1 MIRITDTVKHLV
13 IINVVFFIAKELLKS
28 RGIYLDHYLALF
40 FVKNELFMPWQFVTT
55 MFMHADFQHLLFNM
69 LGLWMFGSAL
79 EQIWGKNKFIFF
91 YFSAGIGAS
100 LIYTL
105 ANYIQFQPVYNEL
118 IAAGLNDLS
127 INNLLNTGSYDLS
140 ILKYVSEK
148 SLTNFFQIYNT
159 PAVGAS
165 GAIMGV
171 LVAFGM
177 LFPNSQ
183 LMLLFPPIPIKAKYL
198 ISFLILTDLIGG
210 FTGGFSLFG
219 GNSNIAHWAHLGGAI
234 IGFIMMMYWKKN
246 QFNNKR
252 WN

>member
-1 MIRITDTVKHLV
+1 MIRITNTVKHLV
-13 IINVVFFIAKELLKS
+13 IINVVVFLGTQLLKS
-28 RGIYLDHYLALF
+28 RGIYLDNYLALF
-40 FVKNELFMPWQFVTT
+40 FIKNDLFMPWQFFTT

-79 EQIWGKNKFIFF
+79 EQMWGKNKFLFF

-105 ANYIQFQPVYNEL
+105 ANYLQFQPVYNDL
-118 IAAGLNDLS
+118 ITAGLTDLNV
-127 INNLLNTGSYDLS
+127 NNILETGNYDRS

-148 SLTNFFQIYNT
+148 SLTNFYYIYNT

-183 LMLLFPPIPIKAKYL
+183 LMLLFPPIPVKAKYL
-198 ISFLILTDLIGG
+198 ISFLVIIDLIGG

-219 GNSNIAHWAHLGGAI
+219 RGNVAHWAHLGGAI
-234 IGFIMMMYWKKN
+234 IGFIMMLYWKKN
-246 QFNNKR
+246 QFNDKR